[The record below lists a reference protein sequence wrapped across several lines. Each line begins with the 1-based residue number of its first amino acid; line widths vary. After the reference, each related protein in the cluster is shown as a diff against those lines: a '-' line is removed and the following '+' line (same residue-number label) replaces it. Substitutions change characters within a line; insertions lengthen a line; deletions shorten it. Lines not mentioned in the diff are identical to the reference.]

1 MFGKSKISKSMID
14 AVNSV
19 IGEEPVV
26 ENKKMTTM
34 LSEKEQITPETL
46 KGQIL
51 KKKDD
56 KKASLG
62 KSAIAMSAE
71 EVEAIDEKNWI
82 AGAIKKPGAE
92 TAAAKRAGMG
102 VQAYAHKHAHDSG
115 TAGKRARLAIT
126 LNKLHHEDVELDE
139 EGNCVT
145 PMKAKKI
152 ADKEVGK
159 HEKEM
164 HKESK
169 SFKERLLE
177 KSTSEKQAR
186 TMAAAAHNPAFAK
199 KVGIPQSVAKDFN
212 KADKGTKQLS
222 NAMKK
227 EETEQLDEIGDNSA
241 LYNQSAK
248 TSAAKLNAL
257 KSSQKTFDFEKKQG
271 LKAKANMTHE
281 ETEVTES
288 LKDVAKKVLS
298 KVGHPDDKGMRKDLQ
313 KKVGV
318 PQTGEKPMKKEEVE
332 SLDEL
337 SKDTLTS
344 YGNKAAAQAHT
355 LDAHLEFG
363 RYTKKGKE
371 ALANKMAKRNAGVA
385 SAEKRLS
392 KEEVEGLEEMD
403 TQSHSTYGSRDGHNI
418 KGPDLTAK
426 STTPK
431 KVVAKG
437 TDILNRAFKNAD
449 DGRKQQF
456 RATGH
461 GGMPPTQEEV
471 ESVDENAFTDYKTDK
486 KPSIFSPKSHTAKK
500 TEKGTMYT
508 KNWSKK
514 DMEHKD
520 DDKMK
525 KEAVDKEAEQHVRVD
540 GETDMK
546 TKTVDGLRGRMK
558 VPADYHN
565 KTKSY
570 KVAMPVGEE
579 TEHDD
584 EAEDKALVKK
594 MVKKDALKK
603 TDEAFKGPEAGSGVG
618 DHPFVTAEAKPL
630 KNAREL
636 AKNTMHRLKN
646 EMLGKLAN

>member
-1 MFGKSKISKSMID
+1 MFGKTRVSQSMLD

-26 ENKKMTTM
+26 ENKKPKAM
-34 LSEKEQITPETL
+34 LSEEIVDFNIDPLTGKMIEVKDYLVSGYERPVGKKQIVMIEEEPTITPETL

-51 KKKDD
+51 KKKDN

-71 EVEAIDEKNWI
+71 E
-82 AGAIKKPGAE
+82 
-92 TAAAKRAGMG
+92 T
-102 VQAYAHKHAHDSG
+102 
-115 TAGKRARLAIT
+115 
-126 LNKLHHEDVELDE
+126 ELDE

-164 HKESK
+164 HKESMT
-169 SFKERLLE
+169 FKERLLE

-186 TMAAAAHNPAFAK
+186 TMAAAAHNPKFAK

-212 KADKGTKQLS
+212 QADKGTKQLS

-227 EETEQLDEIGDNSA
+227 EEIELDEKDELRDRIGTNIVNKKPREGQTDLRNIPVGNRPDSKKNFSQGERDSQPTRLKNSI
-241 LYNQSAK
+241 
-248 TSAAKLNAL
+248 
-257 KSSQKTFDFEKKQG
+257 
-271 LKAKANMTHE
+271 KASLGKHTKPNLPE
-281 ETEVTES
+281 EMEVTES
-288 LKDVAKKVLS
+288 LKDVAKKILS

-318 PQTGEKPMKKEEVE
+318 PQTGEKPKNEEVE
-332 SLDEL
+332 LDEGTMTHI
-337 SKDTLTS
+337 TLGKKVKNKEGGHNQDVHHKGKKIGLISS
-344 YGNKAAAQAHT
+344 YSHRTGTRYGMHHDATGDMTAGSRSAEDAIADLRQAH
-355 LDAHLEFG
+355 AEHLQD
-363 RYTKKGKE
+363 TK
-371 ALANKMAKRNAGVA
+371 V
-385 SAEKRLS
+385 
-392 KEEVEGLEEMD
+392 
-403 TQSHSTYGSRDGHNI
+403 
-418 KGPDLTAK
+418 
-426 STTPK
+426 K
-431 KVVAKG
+431 K
-437 TDILNRAFKNAD
+437 
-449 DGRKQQF
+449 
-456 RATGH
+456 
-461 GGMPPTQEEV
+461 EEV

-486 KPSIFSPKSHTAKK
+486 KPSIFAPKKHTAKK
-500 TEKGTMYT
+500 TSTGTMYT

-525 KEAVDKEAEQHVRVD
+525 KEAVDKEAEKHVRVD

-558 VPADYHN
+558 VSADFHN
-565 KTKSY
+565 KSKSY

-618 DHPFVTAEAKPL
+618 DHPFVTSEAKPL

-636 AKNTMHRLKN
+636 AKNTMGRLKK
-646 EMLGKLAN
+646 EMLGKISN